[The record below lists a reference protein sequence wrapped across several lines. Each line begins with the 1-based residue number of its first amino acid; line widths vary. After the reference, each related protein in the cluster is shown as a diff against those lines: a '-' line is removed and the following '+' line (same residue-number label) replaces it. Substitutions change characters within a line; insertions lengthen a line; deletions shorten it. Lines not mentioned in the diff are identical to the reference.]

1 MTEISARK
9 WVENDRKDV
18 PHLFGFVKIIR
29 NPENQVQIIR
39 NPKNQVLI
47 KVYGWQIWSTFGLKW
62 VAVARIGLKLGGNEA
77 TRFRIIFKPDFYMK
91 KCLVGVTLG

>member
-9 WVENDRKDV
+9 WVENDRTDV

-39 NPKNQVLI
+39 NPKNLVLI
-47 KVYGWQIWSTFGLKW
+47 KIYGWQFGQKI
-62 VAVARIGLKLGGNEA
+62 A
-77 TRFRIIFKPDFYMK
+77 
-91 KCLVGVTLG
+91 

>member
-9 WVENDRKDV
+9 WVENDRTDV

-39 NPKNQVLI
+39 NPKKSGPYALLKYTVANFVRNWSEMGRRGS
-47 KVYGWQIWSTFGLKW
+47 VWAGNGWK
-62 VAVARIGLKLGGNEA
+62 
-77 TRFRIIFKPDFYMK
+77 
-91 KCLVGVTLG
+91 